1 MRSLSLVVGAL
12 AAAAFVAA
20 PAQAAPA
27 QSLCG
32 SHPIGLRC
40 IPGDPFRP
48 CGPIVICP

>member
-1 MRSLSLVVGAL
+1 MRPLSLVFGAL
-12 AAAAFVAA
+12 VAAAFVAG

-27 QSLCG
+27 QAICDG
-32 SHPIGLRC
+32 KPVLRC